1 MFYGMHSLPGRLHSL
16 VYLASS
22 GVEEG
27 EREREK
33 KREIIEESGRQ
44 RER

>member
-1 MFYGMHSLPGRLHSL
+1 MHSLPGRLHSL

-22 GVEEG
+22 GVKERVG
-27 EREREK
+27 ERGK
-33 KREIIEESGRQ
+33 KRKIIEESGRQ